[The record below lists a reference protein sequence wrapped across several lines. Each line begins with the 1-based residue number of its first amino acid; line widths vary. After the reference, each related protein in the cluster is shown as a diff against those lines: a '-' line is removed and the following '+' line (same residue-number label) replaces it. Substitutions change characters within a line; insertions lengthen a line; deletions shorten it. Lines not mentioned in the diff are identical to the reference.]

1 MGRFDREALLMAG
14 RSQKIK
20 WTIATIVALAFI
32 AVGWTF
38 YQYRQ
43 ASSSLKIPLAPATAP
58 QAIMALSRVH
68 QTATKDGHT
77 QWELDADAAELEAGT
92 GKMLLKAPKVNF
104 FLDDGTKI
112 SLTAREG
119 ILHTKTNDMEVHG
132 KVRIHNDRYTLT
144 TETLTYENDQRVL
157 QAESAVK
164 ITGAAVDLKADAMR
178 YDLTTNQT
186 EFHGRVEGILYENPA
201 L

>member
-1 MGRFDREALLMAG
+1 MAG

-20 WTIATIVALAFI
+20 WTIAAIVALSII

-43 ASSSLKIPLAPATAP
+43 TRGSLKIPLPPETAT

-104 FLDDGTKI
+104 FLEDGTKI

-119 ILHTKTNDMEVHG
+119 ILNTKTNDMEVHG
-132 KVRIHNDRYTLT
+132 KVRIHNARYTLT
-144 TETLTYENDQRVL
+144 TETLTYEHDHNVL
-157 QAESAVK
+157 QAESAVQ
-164 ITGAAVDLKADAMR
+164 ITGAAMDLKAAAMR
-178 YDLTTNQT
+178 YNLATNQT
-186 EFHGRVEGILYENPA
+186 EFDGRVEGILYENPA

>member
-1 MGRFDREALLMAG
+1 MAG

-20 WTIATIVALAFI
+20 WTIATIVALAVI
-32 AVGWTF
+32 AVGWAF

-43 ASSSLKIPLAPATAP
+43 TRSSLKIPLPPETAT

-77 QWELDADAAELEAGT
+77 QWELDAEAAELEAGT
-92 GKMLLKAPKVNF
+92 GKMVLQAPKVNF
-104 FLDDGTKI
+104 FLEDGTKI

-119 ILHTKTNDMEVHG
+119 VLHTKTNDMEVHG

-157 QAESAVK
+157 QAKSAVQ

>member
-1 MGRFDREALLMAG
+1 MAG

-20 WTIATIVALAFI
+20 WTIATIVALAVI
-32 AVGWTF
+32 AVGWAF

-43 ASSSLKIPLAPATAP
+43 TRSSLKIPLPPETAT

-77 QWELDADAAELEAGT
+77 QWELDAEAAELEAGT
-92 GKMLLKAPKVNF
+92 GKMVLQAPKVNF
-104 FLDDGTKI
+104 FLEDGTKI

-119 ILHTKTNDMEVHG
+119 VLHTKTNDMEVHG

-144 TETLTYENDQRVL
+144 TETLTYEHDQRVL

-164 ITGAAVDLKADAMR
+164 ITGAAMDLKAAAMR

-186 EFHGRVEGILYENPA
+186 EFDGRVEGILYENPA